1 MSERTHYYS
10 WTLDRAFTFKE
21 WCDYLKE
28 HPDSPCETVLTIN
41 GFEFNVHGYCRNKLV
56 AVRKEL
62 PGGRQWFKV
71 EIYQAPRGDKP
82 GEPLT
87 WRYSNDYTLQNC
99 GGSGGFGEEETKDGA
114 IEAGLRKIIEQLE
127 READWYGR
135 KTSAAKNCEALVR
148 MAREEIYDRAQPKL
162 FDF

>member
-1 MSERTHYYS
+1 MSERVHFHS
-10 WTLDRAFTFKE
+10 WTLDRAFTFGE
-21 WCDYLKE
+21 WCDYLKA
-28 HPDSPCETVLTIN
+28 HPDSTSETVLTIN

-71 EIYQAPRGDKP
+71 EIYQAPRGNRP

-87 WRYSNDYTLQNC
+87 WHYSNDYTLQNC
-99 GGSGGFGEEETKDGA
+99 GGSGGYGEAETRDGA

-127 READWYGR
+127 RDADWYGR
-135 KTSAAKNCEALVR
+135 KTGEAKNCETLVR